1 MSLALLLAIV
11 SEWPSESIFIIL
23 TLVEKVHYDTSDS
36 CDRCRDSFDFLF
48 SRISILY
55 TKVFD
60 LFDSLEFLEYQEYP
74 DNTQAVFPYFKR
86 TGTVPDYYD
95 KYF

>member
-1 MSLALLLAIV
+1 MSLALLLAII

-36 CDRCRDSFDFLF
+36 CDDAEIVSKHYLF

-60 LFDSLEFLEYQEYP
+60 LFDSLEFLECQEYP
-74 DNTQAVFPYFKR
+74 D
-86 TGTVPDYYD
+86 GTHYTSSVSI
-95 KYF
+95 F